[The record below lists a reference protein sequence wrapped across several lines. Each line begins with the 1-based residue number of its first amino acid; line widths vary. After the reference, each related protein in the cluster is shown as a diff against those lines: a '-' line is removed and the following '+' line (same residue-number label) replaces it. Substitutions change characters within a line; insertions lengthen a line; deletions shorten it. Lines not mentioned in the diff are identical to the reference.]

1 MAIGRPSHSTIVAYV
16 ALIAAL
22 GGGAYAAVKV
32 NSADIQNK
40 TIKGKDVKPDALGG
54 KQISEAKLARVPDAD
69 ALDGLDST
77 AFLRSA
83 DSASFLGTSAI
94 RSGRGD
100 EGAVPAQTILDYPD
114 FGVRVETDGDADT
127 DDSLV
132 IRNTGSVGEIN
143 FVADNAGGS
152 TTVAPGATGT
162 YPGGQ
167 PFRVVAITI
176 GGRYTT
182 GEASRA
188 VQLTC
193 GFPLGRTTFC
203 VGIDIPP
210 P

>member
-1 MAIGRPSHSTIVAYV
+1 M
-16 ALIAAL
+16 
-22 GGGAYAAVKV
+22 
-32 NSADIQNK
+32 
-40 TIKGKDVKPDALGG
+40 
-54 KQISEAKLARVPDAD
+54 
-69 ALDGLDST
+69 
-77 AFLRSA
+77 
-83 DSASFLGTSAI
+83 
-94 RSGRGD
+94 
-100 EGAVPAQTILDYPD
+100 
-114 FGVRVETDGDADT
+114 
-127 DDSLV
+127 V

-152 TTVAPGATGT
+152 TTVAPGATGA

-193 GFPLGRTTFC
+193 GFPIGRITFC